1 MNKIKLA
8 DWVQQFTKK
17 QGADDCTVTVS
28 RQRSTNVQYR
38 DGRIDTLKEST
49 SNSLYIE
56 IYAKGK
62 YSSHTTNDLT
72 KPSLKKFIANAIS
85 MTKHLGEDPFKLLPD
100 PKLYEGRTTKDLQLF
115 DESISKMETTKRIDN
130 AKKMF
135 EHIRSK
141 DDRIVSVSTNFSDSE
156 YENIHLKSNG
166 FQGIYRNT
174 NFHAGAEVSLDDGTG
189 KKPQNWRYYGTRHY
203 KDLPDLNLIADEA
216 LQRTQD
222 SVGQTKIKTITLPMI
237 LENHVTPRLLWGIFS
252 ALSGSN
258 LQQKSSFLEGKKDHN
273 IASDILSILD
283 DPLVVRGM
291 GSRYYDGDGI
301 AAKPMPVLDKGV
313 LKNYYIDVYYGR
325 KLKMNPTTGRSSNL
339 VFSLGDRSGLE
350 IEQDMKKAILVTGF
364 IGGNSNSTTG
374 DFSLGITGWL
384 IENGVRTK
392 PINEMNISGNFGKL
406 LNQLVELGNDP
417 YHYSSWLTPTMVF
430 DGITFAGL

>member
-1 MNKIKLA
+1 MDKVKLA
-8 DWVQQFTKK
+8 DWVQKYTKN

-38 DGRIDTLKEST
+38 DGKIDTLKEST
-49 SNSLYIE
+49 SNSLFIE
-56 IYAKGK
+56 VFSEGK
-62 YSSHTTNDLT
+62 YSSHSTNDLT
-72 KPSLKKFIANAIS
+72 EPALKKFITNAVS
-85 MTKHLGEDPFKLLPD
+85 MTKYLGEDPFKTLPD
-100 PKLYEGRTTKDLQLF
+100 PSLYEGRSTKDLQLF
-115 DESISKMETTKRIDN
+115 DDSIPNMETKQRIN
-130 AKKMF
+130 YAKQMYDR
-135 EHIRSK
+135 IRPK
-141 DDRIVSVSTNFSDSE
+141 DDRIVSVSTSFGDSE

-174 NFHAGAEVSLDDGTG
+174 NFHAGAEVSLDDGNG
-189 KKPQNWRYYGTRHY
+189 KKPQNWRFYGTRHHN
-203 KDLPDLNLIADEA
+203 DLPDLNRIADEA

-252 ALSGSN
+252 ALSGGN
-258 LQQKSSFLEGKKDHN
+258 LQQKSSFLDGKKN
-273 IASDILSILD
+273 QKIASSILSILD
-283 DPLVVRGM
+283 NPHVVRGM

-301 AAKPMPVLDKGV
+301 AAKQMPVLDKGI

-325 KLKMNPTTGRSSNL
+325 KLKMNPTTGGSSNL
-339 VFSLGDRSGLE
+339 VFSLGNRSGME
-350 IEQDMKKAILVTGF
+350 IEKDMKKAMLVTGF

-392 PINEMNISGNFGKL
+392 PINEMNISGNFSEL

-417 YHYSSWLTPTMVF
+417 YQYSSWLTPTMVF
-430 DGITFAGL
+430 EGITFAGL